1 MLLDSVFKSFLLRKP
16 FCVMARAALGRML
29 SVSGLDAL
37 FRQVASVQFERDL
50 LFSGLV
56 VFCYA
61 RGSFGVE
68 GV

>member
-1 MLLDSVFKSFLLRKP
+1 MLDSVFQNFLLRKP
-16 FCVMARAALGRML
+16 FCVMARAALERML
-29 SVSGLDAL
+29 SVSRLDAL
-37 FRQVASVQFERDL
+37 FRRVASVQFERDL